1 MAWRDEMRPGSF
13 RGVPFFIEGSDQSG
27 GRRSILDEFPLR
39 DLPSSQD
46 MGRKARQYVLDMYV
60 IGADYM
66 GARDKLIEA
75 LEGAGPGTLMHPYRG
90 ELQVIT
96 LGEYRV
102 VESTREGGLARITQ
116 TFAEAG
122 EEPRPDGKPVAGL
135 EVNEK
140 ADLVELGAL
149 EEFMQDWDVLGYAD
163 FVADE
168 AVAMLQEAT
177 AWVYE
182 AGGLL
187 SGAGELSGLY
197 GRVMGSVT
205 QLILSPGNLAS
216 SLLGMVRSIG
226 FGSNPLAALRAQM
239 SLFNLG
245 SRSKPSARAGYNTPA
260 RTQIETNKRAVYRL
274 IERSAV
280 SQAARLATGRP
291 RVPAKVPPLG
301 LGAGSSTGSAGQV
314 MPGVKFDSRDDA
326 VQVRDAIVTEL
337 DRQQLVARPERYR
350 ALASLSAALVT
361 DMNRSS
367 ASLAPLAEYQVI
379 DTQPALLIAH
389 RLYGDASR
397 ASEIV
402 ARNKIKHPGF
412 VPGGQVLEVLKDA

>member
-13 RGVPFFIEGSDQSG
+13 RGVPFYIEGSDQSG

-39 DLPSSQD
+39 DLPSTQD

-66 GARDKLIEA
+66 AARDKLIEA

-96 LGEYRV
+96 YGEYRV

-122 EEPRPDGKPVAGL
+122 EEPRPDGSPVPGV
-135 EVNEK
+135 EVNAK
-140 ADLVELGAL
+140 ADLVQQEAVA
-149 EEFMQDWDVLGYAD
+149 EFERDWDVSEYAD
-163 FVADE
+163 FVGNE

-177 AWVYE
+177 AWVYQ

-187 SGAGELSGLY
+187 NGGSQYAGLY
-197 GRVMGSVT
+197 NKLVGNLT
-205 QLILSPGNLAS
+205 QLILAPGNLAGG
-216 SLLGMVRSIG
+216 LLGLVRG
-226 FGSNPLAALRAQM
+226 VGGGANPLAALKAQA

-245 SRSKPSARAGYNTPA
+245 SRAKPAASQGYRTPS
-260 RTQIETNKRAVYRL
+260 RTQIAANQTATYRL
-274 IERSAV
+274 IERAAAAE
-280 SQAARLATGRP
+280 AARLATGRP
-291 RVPAKVPPLG
+291 VTAD
-301 LGAGSSTGSAGQV
+301 GQIK
-314 MPGVKFDSRDDA
+314 PGVQFDSRDDA
-326 VQVRDAIVTEL
+326 VLIRDQIVAEL
-337 DRQQLVARPERYR
+337 DRQQLEARPERYR
-350 ALASLSAALVT
+350 ALAGLSAALVT

-367 ASLAPLAEYQVI
+367 ASLAPLAEYQLL

-389 RLYGDASR
+389 RLYGDAGR
-397 ASEIV
+397 ASDII

-412 VPGGQVLEVLKDA
+412 VPGGQVLEVLKNA